1 MKKALFYV
9 PITLKKKKQSMQRTS
24 LEDWRDYDV
33 EILDVNTLFLRASLL
48 E

>member
-9 PITLKKKKQSMQRTS
+9 PITLKKKQSMQRTS
-24 LEDWRDYDV
+24 HEDWRDYDV

>member
-9 PITLKKKKQSMQRTS
+9 PITLKKKRSMQRTS